1 MERGAVARRISDGRH
16 RLIGRFVTIPA
27 VVLMVTCWSSEAFAV
42 LGVGDVS
49 TDPTANAF
57 LAQQVSLLSSGLA
70 EQVKEIAS
78 LGEIITT
85 MTQLL
90 KTSNE
95 IAGAVRF
102 TAEVY
107 NALRHYSVDDLKRDA
122 LNGLHKA
129 FPELADFESSLN
141 LTEANVEAAERGP
154 AGFFAMRNYQDK
166 AIQQTLSE
174 VATAELS
181 ATTYSQLFPKAFK
194 DRSAAGVTEADRL
207 VLGKFLRTGKLG
219 RTAAEAAA
227 SASVR
232 SRINALVEEA
242 EGSKQR
248 DQIVDVMSLE
258 ATQDSANNIR
268 RMKEL
273 QEADVAEVE
282 AGHRAIDAVNQ
293 QAQGDV
299 SKAISEGALSRPGWN
314 E

>member
-1 MERGAVARRISDGRH
+1 MRSCRS
-16 RLIGRFVTIPA
+16 LTLPT
-27 VVLMVTCWSSEAFAV
+27 VVLVVTCWSSDAFAV

-49 TDPTANAF
+49 TDPVADEF

-70 EQVKEIAS
+70 EQLKELAS

-102 TAEVY
+102 TAGVY

-122 LNGLHKA
+122 LKGLNKA

-141 LTEANVEAAERGP
+141 LTVSNVEAVEKGP
-154 AGFFAMRNYQDK
+154 AAFFAMKSYQDK
-166 AIQQTLSE
+166 AIQQTLSD
-174 VATAELS
+174 VATAELT
-181 ATTYSQLFPKAFK
+181 ATTYSQLFPKAFRE
-194 DRSAAGVTEADRL
+194 RSAAGVTEADRL
-207 VLGKFLRTGKLG
+207 VLGKFLRTGQLG

-232 SRINALVEEA
+232 NRITALVEEA
-242 EGSKQR
+242 EDSKER

-273 QEADVAEVE
+273 QEADVAEIE
-282 AGHRAIDAVNQ
+282 AGHRAVDAVNE

-299 SKAISEGALSRPGWN
+299 SKAISDGALLRPGWT